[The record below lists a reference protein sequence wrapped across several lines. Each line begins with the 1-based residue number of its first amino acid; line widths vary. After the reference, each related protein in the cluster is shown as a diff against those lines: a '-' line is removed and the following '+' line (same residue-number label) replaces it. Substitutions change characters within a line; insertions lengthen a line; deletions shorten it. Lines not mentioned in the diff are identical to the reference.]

1 MLHPM
6 NDKVK
11 ILYLDDE
18 ELNLVAFK
26 AIFRREYEVF
36 TTTSPQE
43 AVAYLNENEVQVI
56 LSDQKMP
63 DISGVEFFEMILPDF
78 PRAVRILVTGY
89 ADIEAVVNAINK
101 GEIYRY
107 VAKPWDEHDLRVCI
121 KNAIEKYENYSSS
134 SSLLP
139 AIWNLIDADPK
150 LRHQLSKPSLA
161 SLAVISV
168 FLYDA
173 DKRAALSAI
182 DLQALLKIFDCN
194 MNQWNNNDIAQFAL
208 KYLDSQGKNP
218 SCVQQRE
225 DIAIGFDL

>member
-1 MLHPM
+1 M
-6 NDKVK
+6 NDKIK

-26 AIFRREYEVF
+26 AIFRREYDVF

-107 VAKPWDEHDLRVCI
+107 VAKPWDEHDLRICI
-121 KNAIEKYENYSSS
+121 KNAIEKYENYNGP

-139 AIWNLIDADPK
+139 AIWNLIDADPSLK
-150 LRHQLSKPSLA
+150 NKLSKPSLA

-168 FLYDA
+168 FLYDEE
-173 DKRAALSAI
+173 KRASLTSKE
-182 DLQALLKIFDCN
+182 LQALLQIFDCK
-194 MNQWNNNDIAQFAL
+194 MDDWNRNDIAQFAM
-208 KYLDSQGKNP
+208 KYLDNQSKKP
-218 SCVQQRE
+218 SVNSFNQ
-225 DIAIGFDL
+225 DLLVGFDF

>member
-1 MLHPM
+1 MI
-6 NDKVK
+6 DKIK

-18 ELNLVAFK
+18 ENNLIAFK
-26 AIFRREYEVF
+26 ALFRREYDVF
-36 TTTSPQE
+36 TTTSARE
-43 AVAYLNENEVQVI
+43 AVEYLNQNEVPVI

-78 PRAVRILVTGY
+78 PRSVRILVTGY

-107 VAKPWDEHDLRVCI
+107 VSKPWDEHDLRICI
-121 KNAIEKYENYSSS
+121 KNAIEKYQSNSGS

-139 AIWNLIDADPK
+139 AIWSLIDADPSLK
-150 LRHQLSKPSLA
+150 NMLTKPSLA

-173 DKRAALSAI
+173 EKRAALSQK
-182 DLQALLKIFDCN
+182 DLQALLRIFDCN
-194 MNQWNNNDIAQFAL
+194 MDTWNRNDIAQFAI
-208 KYLDSQGKNP
+208 KYLENQGKNP
-218 SCVQQRE
+218 DMAEEKPDLRIQ
-225 DIAIGFDL
+225 FDF

>member
-1 MLHPM
+1 MS
-6 NDKVK
+6 DKIK

-18 ELNLVAFK
+18 ENNLIAFK
-26 AIFRREYEVF
+26 ALFRREYDVF
-36 TTTSPQE
+36 TTTSARE
-43 AVAYLNENEVQVI
+43 AVAYLNENEVPVI

-78 PRAVRILVTGY
+78 PRSVRILVTGY

-107 VAKPWDEHDLRVCI
+107 VSKPWDEHDLRICI
-121 KNAIEKYENYSSS
+121 KNAIEKYQTNSQSST
-134 SSLLP
+134 LLP
-139 AIWNLIDADPK
+139 AIWSLIDADSSLK
-150 LRHQLSKPSLA
+150 TMLSKPSLA

-173 DKRAALSAI
+173 EKRATLSQK

-194 MNQWNNNDIAQFAL
+194 MDTWNRNDIAQFAI
-208 KYLDSQGKNP
+208 KYLEDQGKNP
-218 SCVQQRE
+218 GMQEESPDLKIQ
-225 DIAIGFDL
+225 FDF

>member
-1 MLHPM
+1 M
-6 NDKVK
+6 NDKIK

-26 AIFRREYEVF
+26 AIFRREYDVF

-107 VAKPWDEHDLRVCI
+107 VAKPWDEHDLRICI
-121 KNAIEKYENYSSS
+121 KNAIEKYENYSGP

-139 AIWNLIDADPK
+139 AIWNLIDADPSLK
-150 LRHQLSKPSLA
+150 NRLSKPTLA

-168 FLYDA
+168 FLYDEE
-173 DKRAALSAI
+173 KRASLTSKE
-182 DLQALLKIFDCN
+182 LQALLQIFDCN
-194 MNQWNNNDIAQFAL
+194 MDEWNRNDIAQFAM
-208 KYLDSQGKNP
+208 KYLDNQSKKP
-218 SCVQQRE
+218 VASSADKDLFV
-225 DIAIGFDL
+225 GFDF

>member
-1 MLHPM
+1 M
-6 NDKVK
+6 NDKIK

-26 AIFRREYEVF
+26 AIFRREYDVF

-107 VAKPWDEHDLRVCI
+107 VAKPWDEHDLRICI
-121 KNAIEKYENYSSS
+121 KNAIEKYENYNGP

-139 AIWNLIDADPK
+139 AIWNLIDADPSLK
-150 LRHQLSKPSLA
+150 NKLSKPSLA

-168 FLYDA
+168 FLYDEE
-173 DKRAALSAI
+173 KRASLTSKE
-182 DLQALLKIFDCN
+182 LQALLQIFDCK
-194 MNQWNNNDIAQFAL
+194 MDDWNRNDIAQFAM
-208 KYLDSQGKNP
+208 KYLDNQAKKP
-218 SCVQQRE
+218 SVNSFNQ
-225 DIAIGFDL
+225 DLLVGFDF

>member
-1 MLHPM
+1 M
-6 NDKVK
+6 NDKIK

-26 AIFRREYEVF
+26 AIFRREYDVF

-107 VAKPWDEHDLRVCI
+107 VAKPWDEHDLRICI
-121 KNAIEKYENYSSS
+121 KNAIEKYENYSGP

-139 AIWNLIDADPK
+139 AIWNLIDADPSLK
-150 LRHQLSKPSLA
+150 NRLSKPTLA

-168 FLYDA
+168 FLYDEE
-173 DKRAALSAI
+173 KRASLTSKE
-182 DLQALLKIFDCN
+182 LQALLQIFDCN
-194 MNQWNNNDIAQFAL
+194 MDEWNRNDIAQFAM
-208 KYLDSQGKNP
+208 KYLDNQAKKPVASSADKDLF
-218 SCVQQRE
+218 V
-225 DIAIGFDL
+225 GFDF

>member
-1 MLHPM
+1 MS
-6 NDKVK
+6 DKIK

-18 ELNLVAFK
+18 ENNLIAFK
-26 AIFRREYEVF
+26 ALFRREYDVF
-36 TTTSPQE
+36 TTTSARE
-43 AVAYLNENEVQVI
+43 AVEYLNQNEVPVI

-63 DISGVEFFEMILPDF
+63 EISGVEFFEMILPDF
-78 PRAVRILVTGY
+78 PRSVRILVTGY

-107 VAKPWDEHDLRVCI
+107 VSKPWDEHDLRICI
-121 KNAIEKYENYSSS
+121 KNAIEKYQTNSSS

-139 AIWNLIDADPK
+139 AIWSLIDVDPSLK
-150 LRHQLSKPSLA
+150 NMLTKPSLA

-173 DKRAALSAI
+173 EKRAVLSQK

-194 MNQWNNNDIAQFAL
+194 MDSWNRNDIAQFAIKFL
-208 KYLDSQGKNP
+208 ENQGKNP
-218 SCVQQRE
+218 DMSE
-225 DIAIGFDL
+225 DKLDLKIQFDL

>member
-63 DISGVEFFEMILPDF
+63 DISGVEF
-78 PRAVRILVTGY
+78 
-89 ADIEAVVNAINK
+89 
-101 GEIYRY
+101 
-107 VAKPWDEHDLRVCI
+107 
-121 KNAIEKYENYSSS
+121 
-134 SSLLP
+134 
-139 AIWNLIDADPK
+139 
-150 LRHQLSKPSLA
+150 
-161 SLAVISV
+161 
-168 FLYDA
+168 
-173 DKRAALSAI
+173 
-182 DLQALLKIFDCN
+182 LK
-194 MNQWNNNDIAQFAL
+194 
-208 KYLDSQGKNP
+208 
-218 SCVQQRE
+218 
-225 DIAIGFDL
+225 